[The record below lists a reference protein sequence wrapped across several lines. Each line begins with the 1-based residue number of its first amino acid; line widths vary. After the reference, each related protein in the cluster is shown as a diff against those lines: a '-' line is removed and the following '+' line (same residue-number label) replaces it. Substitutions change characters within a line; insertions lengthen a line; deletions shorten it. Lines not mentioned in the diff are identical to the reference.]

1 MENEKYKNLKMSS
14 QTSDRLPGDGFW
26 QALSSKLST
35 SREINPNKNTNS
47 CFSMEILKDSKTKT
61 KKKVP
66 INKSKKKIKPKAVMT
81 STTGIQVDMF
91 HCKDCL
97 SLVKYGKEIGNT
109 ESDAIEDEEC
119 RVSEDSDVGE
129 DGGCNLDHVEEAERG
144 GRWKVKSCRDRF
156 GEGDGVDMHVE
167 YLHSD
172 DDDSG
177 EDEQTTILNEDKNT
191 TLRAYRLS
199 AKDFCVI
206 MFVMTFLCMCVMAWY
221 IVSTKYVSP
230 ILHFLH
236 QRNLREP
243 GDTEETSS
251 LLSKFFDFLFYV
263 TYTRF

>member
-1 MENEKYKNLKMSS
+1 MSS

-66 INKSKKKIKPKAVMT
+66 INKSKKKIKPKTVMT
-81 STTGIQVDMF
+81 STTGIQVDLF

-97 SLVKYGKEIGNT
+97 RHVMYGKEIGNT
-109 ESDAIEDEEC
+109 KSGAIEDEEC

-129 DGGCNLDHVEEAERG
+129 YGGSNLDHVEEAQRG

-156 GEGDGVDMHVE
+156 GEGDGVDVNVE

-191 TLRAYRLS
+191 TLGAYRLS
-199 AKDFCVI
+199 VRGLTRFYVI
-206 MFVMTFLCMCVMAWY
+206 MFVMTFLCVCVMSWD
-221 IVSTKYVSP
+221 ILSTKYISP
-230 ILHFLH
+230 ILHYLQ

>member
-1 MENEKYKNLKMSS
+1 MSS
-14 QTSDRLPGDGFW
+14 QTASDRLPGDSFW
-26 QALSSKLST
+26 QALSRKLST

-81 STTGIQVDMF
+81 STTGIQVDLF

-97 SLVKYGKEIGNT
+97 RHVKYGKEFGNT
-109 ESDAIEDEEC
+109 ESDAIGDEEC
-119 RVSEDSDVGE
+119 RVSEDVGE
-129 DGGCNLDHVEEAERG
+129 YGGSNLDHVEE
-144 GRWKVKSCRDRF
+144 GRCNVKSCRDRF
-156 GEGDGVDMHVE
+156 GEGDGVDVHVE

-177 EDEQTTILNEDKNT
+177 EEDEQTTILNDDKNT
-191 TLRAYRLS
+191 TLRAV
-199 AKDFCVI
+199 CVI
-206 MFVMTFLCMCVMAWY
+206 MFVMTFLCVCVMSWD

-230 ILHFLH
+230 ILHYL
-236 QRNLREP
+236 QQPNPRET

-251 LLSKFFDFLFYV
+251 FLSNFFDFLFYV

>member
-1 MENEKYKNLKMSS
+1 
-14 QTSDRLPGDGFW
+14 
-26 QALSSKLST
+26 
-35 SREINPNKNTNS
+35 
-47 CFSMEILKDSKTKT
+47 MEILKDSKTKT

-81 STTGIQVDMF
+81 STTGIQVDIF

-129 DGGCNLDHVEEAERG
+129 DNGSNLDHVEEAQRG

-156 GEGDGVDMHVE
+156 AEGDGVGVNVE

-177 EDEQTTILNEDKNT
+177 EDEQTTILNEDKN
-191 TLRAYRLS
+191 
-199 AKDFCVI
+199 KDLTRFYVI
-206 MFVMTFLCMCVMAWY
+206 IFVMTFLCMCVMSWD

-230 ILHFLH
+230 ILHFLQ

>member
-1 MENEKYKNLKMSS
+1 MSS

-47 CFSMEILKDSKTKT
+47 CFSMEILKDSKTK
-61 KKKVP
+61 KKVP
-66 INKSKKKIKPKAVMT
+66 INKSKKKIKPKAVIT
-81 STTGIQVDMF
+81 STTGIQVDLF

-97 SLVKYGKEIGNT
+97 RHVMYGKEIGNT
-109 ESDAIEDEEC
+109 ESAAIEDEEC

-129 DGGCNLDHVEEAERG
+129 YGGSNLDHVEEAQRG
-144 GRWKVKSCRDRF
+144 GRCNMKSCRDRF
-156 GEGDGVDMHVE
+156 GKGDGVDVNVE

-177 EDEQTTILNEDKNT
+177 EDEQTTILNKNT
-191 TLRAYRLS
+191 TLRAYRLGS
-199 AKDFCVI
+199 KDLKRFCVI
-206 MFVMTFLCMCVMAWY
+206 MFVLTFLCVCVMSWD
-221 IVSTKYVSP
+221 IVSTKYISP
-230 ILHFLH
+230 ILHYLQ

-243 GDTEETSS
+243 GDTEEETSS

>member
-1 MENEKYKNLKMSS
+1 MSS

-47 CFSMEILKDSKTKT
+47 CFSMEILKDTKT

-81 STTGIQVDMF
+81 STTGIQVDLF

-97 SLVKYGKEIGNT
+97 RHFMYGKEIGNT
-109 ESDAIEDEEC
+109 ESGAIEDEEC

-129 DGGCNLDHVEEAERG
+129 YHGGSNLDHVEEAQRD

-156 GEGDGVDMHVE
+156 GEGDGVDVHVE

-177 EDEQTTILNEDKNT
+177 EDEQTTILNEDKN
-191 TLRAYRLS
+191 
-199 AKDFCVI
+199 KDLTRFYVI
-206 MFVMTFLCMCVMAWY
+206 MFVMTFLCVCVMSWD
-221 IVSTKYVSP
+221 IVSTKYISP
-230 ILHFLH
+230 ILHYLR

>member
-1 MENEKYKNLKMSS
+1 MKMSS
-14 QTSDRLPGDGFW
+14 QISDRLPGDGFW

-47 CFSMEILKDSKTKT
+47 SFSMEILKDSKTKT

-91 HCKDCL
+91 HCMDCL
-97 SLVKYGKEIGNT
+97 RNHVSYRKEIMNT

-129 DGGCNLDHVEEAERG
+129 NGGSNLDHVEEAERG
-144 GRWKVKSCRDRF
+144 RRCNVKRCRDRF
-156 GEGDGVDMHVE
+156 GEGDGVDVH
-167 YLHSD
+167 LHSD
-172 DDDSG
+172 DDDSR
-177 EDEQTTILNEDKNT
+177 EDEQTNILNEDKNT
-191 TLRAYRLS
+191 TLSARLGS
-199 AKDFCVI
+199 KDLTRICVI
-206 MFVMTFLCMCVMAWY
+206 MFVMIFLYVCVMSWDS
-221 IVSTKYVSP
+221 VNTKCISP
-230 ILHFLH
+230 ILHYLQ

>member
-1 MENEKYKNLKMSS
+1 MKMSS

-66 INKSKKKIKPKAVMT
+66 INKSKKKIKPNAVMT

-91 HCKDCL
+91 HCMDCL
-97 SLVKYGKEIGNT
+97 RNHVSYRKEIMNT

-119 RVSEDSDVGE
+119 RVGLSEDSDVGE
-129 DGGCNLDHVEEAERG
+129 NGGSNLNHVEEEERS
-144 GRWKVKSCRDRF
+144 GRCNVKRCRDRF
-156 GEGDGVDMHVE
+156 GEGDGVDVHVE

-177 EDEQTTILNEDKNT
+177 EDEQTNILKEDKNT
-191 TLRAYRLS
+191 TLSAYTLGS
-199 AKDFCVI
+199 KDLTRICVI
-206 MFVMTFLCMCVMAWY
+206 MFVMIFLYVCVMSWDY
-221 IVSTKYVSP
+221 VSTKYISP
-230 ILHFLH
+230 ILHYLH
-236 QRNLREP
+236 QPNQREP

>member
-1 MENEKYKNLKMSS
+1 MSS
-14 QTSDRLPGDGFW
+14 QTSDILPGDGFW

-47 CFSMEILKDSKTKT
+47 CFSTEILKDTKT

-66 INKSKKKIKPKAVMT
+66 INKSKKKIKPKTVMK
-81 STTGIQVDMF
+81 STTGIQVDLF
-91 HCKDCL
+91 HCKDCRRHFM
-97 SLVKYGKEIGNT
+97 YGKEIGNT
-109 ESDAIEDEEC
+109 ESGAIEDEEC

-129 DGGCNLDHVEEAERG
+129 YGGSNLDHVEEAQRG

-156 GEGDGVDMHVE
+156 GEGDGVDVNVE

-177 EDEQTTILNEDKNT
+177 EDEQTTILNEDKN
-191 TLRAYRLS
+191 
-199 AKDFCVI
+199 KDLKRFCVI
-206 MFVMTFLCMCVMAWY
+206 MFVMTFLCVCVMSWD

-230 ILHFLH
+230 ILHYLQ
-236 QRNLREP
+236 QRNPREP